1 MSRAGPGRSSDFT
14 IHDGHVTE
22 MYESI
27 CSSGGLSPDVE
38 PKPRVPIGDVMS
50 QFPAMEVRR
59 KDGKES
65 FVGLEPKRTLQDF
78 WAWAFSD
85 LVGNTERGKLAEY
98 IVATAIGCHMETSPT
113 WESFDLLSP
122 EGIRIEV
129 KTSAYIQSWAQKKF
143 STITFNIPQTRY
155 WDGTAY
161 AEEKKRQADVY
172 VFCVLKHRDQKT
184 INPLDLSQW
193 AFYAVATEKLDK
205 TFGDQKTVCLNR
217 LTALCN
223 VMPCDYA
230 ALRNAVRA
238 AVE

>member
-22 MYESI
+22 MYEPI

-98 IVATAIGCHMETSPT
+98 IVATAIGCHMET
-113 WESFDLLSP
+113 LSL
-122 EGIRIEV
+122 IHI
-129 KTSAYIQSWAQKKF
+129 
-143 STITFNIPQTRY
+143 
-155 WDGTAY
+155 
-161 AEEKKRQADVY
+161 
-172 VFCVLKHRDQKT
+172 
-184 INPLDLSQW
+184 
-193 AFYAVATEKLDK
+193 
-205 TFGDQKTVCLNR
+205 
-217 LTALCN
+217 
-223 VMPCDYA
+223 
-230 ALRNAVRA
+230 
-238 AVE
+238 